1 MPANGEERK
10 IELIGTSGTPSPT
23 VESKK
28 IPADRDVEDAVPYR
42 ISEKISANRN
52 VGDAVP
58 YGKTEK
64 ISANRDVGDAVPYGK
79 TEKMS
84 GGSVQ
89 IVFFLKNQ
97 PVNGISQI
105 IFIMMPAF
113 NPFPNFGG

>member
-79 TEKMS
+79 IEKNIGES
-84 GGSVQ
+84 GRQHLVT
-89 IVFFLKNQ
+89 
-97 PVNGISQI
+97 
-105 IFIMMPAF
+105 
-113 NPFPNFGG
+113 FGVLRKDAVPYGKIEKRTPSPR